1 MLLEPYYA
9 FELEIPASVT
19 GRALN
24 DMQRLAAEAEAPQ
37 QEGDRTR
44 IKGLAPVAT
53 MRDYQREV
61 AAYSH
66 GEGRFACVFSGYH
79 PCHNAEEVIEA
90 IGYDA
95 ERDMENPTGSVFCS
109 HGAGY

>member
-1 MLLEPYYA
+1 MQADSVLLEPYYA

-44 IKGLAPVAT
+44 IK
-53 MRDYQREV
+53 R
-61 AAYSH
+61 
-66 GEGRFACVFSGYH
+66 CV
-79 PCHNAEEVIEA
+79 
-90 IGYDA
+90 
-95 ERDMENPTGSVFCS
+95 
-109 HGAGY
+109 